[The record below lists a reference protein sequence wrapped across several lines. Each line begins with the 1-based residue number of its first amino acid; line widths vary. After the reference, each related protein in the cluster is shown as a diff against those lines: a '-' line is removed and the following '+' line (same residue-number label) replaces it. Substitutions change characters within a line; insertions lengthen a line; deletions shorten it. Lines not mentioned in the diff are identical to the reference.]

1 MKKLLAFLITL
12 SVAAPLLAQS
22 KTRYLISM
30 RTPAGKSALRIV
42 SDAAGA
48 GAHDVRTF
56 SNLDFFAADLTEAEA
71 AALQKSSDVRYLS
84 PVVERTVEVI
94 DMPRLQPGSQAR
106 SSHIQTVPYGIDL
119 VHARD
124 VWPLTRG
131 KGTVNVVVV
140 DTGIDYTHPDLQAAY
155 AGGYNVFTKTN
166 DPKDDHGHGTHV
178 AGIIAAADNDF
189 GVAGVAPE
197 VRLWSVKV
205 LQANGQGT
213 DETVMAGLDWV
224 ISRKHESGGNWIV
237 NLSLGATSSSPA
249 ERTAFARAIDEN
261 ILVVAAAG
269 NHGFAVL
276 DYPAGYDRVVAV
288 SAIGADSRMAD
299 FSSYG
304 VGTVFA
310 APGVDV
316 LSSVPVGSVEV
327 GEVFTDP
334 NTTFNNVYPLTGA
347 AMGEVTAETV
357 YCGYGKTTEI
367 PAEVKGKIAL
377 IRRYGPNNEQ
387 IYFRDKAKN
396 ALAAGAAG
404 VVIVPPDEAP
414 NRVGW
419 TLYAEPGDTSF
430 QFPITVSVNPQ
441 DGANLIANAGKQTIT
456 ISHSTDDYGRLSGT
470 SMATP
475 HVAGVAALV
484 WSLAPDASAEQIRLA
499 LKLSAFDLGT
509 RGYDAQFGYGRI
521 DALAGAKYVD
531 PAAYGL
537 PPTKPPVPTRRRSSS
552 PHR

>member
-1 MKKLLAFLITL
+1 MKKSLALLITL
-12 SVAAPLLAQS
+12 CVAAPLLAQS

-48 GAHDVRTF
+48 GGHDVRTF
-56 SNLDFFAADLTEAEA
+56 TNLDFFAADLTEAEA
-71 AALQKSSDVRYLS
+71 AAMQKSSDVRYLS
-84 PVVERTVEVI
+84 PVVGRSVEVI
-94 DMPRLQPGSQAR
+94 DMPRLQPGSEAR
-106 SSHIQTVPYGIDL
+106 SSHFQTVPYGIDL

-124 VWPLTRG
+124 VWPVTRG
-131 KGTVNVVVV
+131 KGTVNVVVI
-140 DTGIDYTHPDLQAAY
+140 DTGIDYTHPDLKEAY
-155 AGGYNVFTKTN
+155 AGGYNVFTQTN

-189 GVAGVAPE
+189 GVVGVAPE

-224 ISRKHESGGNWIV
+224 ISKKHENGGNWIV

-249 ERTAFARAIDEN
+249 ERTAFAKAIDEN

-276 DYPAGYDRVVAV
+276 DYPAAYDRVVAV
-288 SAIGADSRMAD
+288 SAIGADSQIAD
-299 FSSYG
+299 FSSFG
-304 VGTVFA
+304 DGTVFA
-310 APGVDV
+310 APGIDV

-334 NTTFNNVYPLTGA
+334 NTTFSNVYPLTGA

-357 YCGYGKTTEI
+357 YCGYGQTTEI
-367 PAEVKGKIAL
+367 PADVKGKIAL
-377 IRRYGPNNEQ
+377 IRRSPTSDQ
-387 IYFRDKAKN
+387 MYFRDKAKN
-396 ALAAGAAG
+396 AQAAGAAAA
-404 VVIVPPDEAP
+404 VIIPLDEAY
-414 NRVGW
+414 NRNGW
-419 TLYAEPGDTSF
+419 TLIAEPGIDNSF
-430 QFPITVSVNPQ
+430 QFPIVVSVNPG

-456 ISHSTDDYGRLSGT
+456 ISHSTDDYARMSGT

-475 HVAGVAALV
+475 HVVGVAALV
-484 WSLAPDASAEQIRLA
+484 WSIAPDASAEQIRLA

-509 RGYDAQFGYGRI
+509 KGYDWQFGYGRI
-521 DALAGAKYVD
+521 DALAGAKFVD
-531 PAAYGL
+531 PSAYGL
-537 PPTKPPVPTRRRSSS
+537 PPTKPSVLTHRRPSS
-552 PHR
+552 PHH

>member
-1 MKKLLAFLITL
+1 MKKSLALLITL
-12 SVAAPLLAQS
+12 CVAAPLLAQS

-71 AALQKSSDVRYLS
+71 AAMQKSSDVRYLS
-84 PVVERTVEVI
+84 PVVGRSVEVI
-94 DMPRLQPGSQAR
+94 DMPRLQPGSEAR
-106 SSHIQTVPYGIDL
+106 SSHFQTVPYGIDL

-124 VWPLTRG
+124 VWPVTRG
-131 KGTVNVVVV
+131 KGTVNVVVI
-140 DTGIDYTHPDLQAAY
+140 DTGIDYTHPDLKEAY
-155 AGGYNVFTKTN
+155 AGGYNVFTQTN

-189 GVAGVAPE
+189 GVVGVAPE

-224 ISRKHESGGNWIV
+224 ISKKHENGGNWIV

-249 ERTAFARAIDEN
+249 ERTAFAKAIDEN

-269 NHGFAVL
+269 NRSFAVL
-276 DYPAGYDRVVAV
+276 DYPAAYDRVVAV
-288 SAIGADSRMAD
+288 SAIGADSQIAD
-299 FSSYG
+299 FSSFG
-304 VGTVFA
+304 DGTVFA
-310 APGVDV
+310 APGIDV

-334 NTTFNNVYPLTGA
+334 NTTFSNVYPLTGA

-357 YCGYGKTTEI
+357 YCGYGQTTEI
-367 PAEVKGKIAL
+367 PADVKGKIAL
-377 IRRYGPNNEQ
+377 IRRSPTSDQ
-387 IYFRDKAKN
+387 MYFRDKAKN
-396 ALAAGAAG
+396 AQAAGAAAA
-404 VVIVPPDEAP
+404 VIIPLDEAY
-414 NRVGW
+414 NRNGW
-419 TLYAEPGDTSF
+419 TLIAEPGIDNSF
-430 QFPITVSVNPQ
+430 QFPIVVSVNPG

-456 ISHSTDDYGRLSGT
+456 ISHSTDDYARMSGT

-475 HVAGVAALV
+475 HVVGVAALV
-484 WSLAPDASAEQIRLA
+484 WSIAPDASAEQIRLA

-509 RGYDAQFGYGRI
+509 KGYDWQFGYGRI
-521 DALAGAKYVD
+521 DALAGAKFVD
-531 PAAYGL
+531 PSAYGL
-537 PPTKPPVPTRRRSSS
+537 PPTKPPVLTHRRPSS
-552 PHR
+552 PHH